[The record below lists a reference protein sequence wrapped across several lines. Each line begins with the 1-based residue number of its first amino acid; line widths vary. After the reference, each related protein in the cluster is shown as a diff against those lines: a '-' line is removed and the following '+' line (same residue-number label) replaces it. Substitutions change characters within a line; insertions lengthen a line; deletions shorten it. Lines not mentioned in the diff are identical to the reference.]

1 MTIVRWVFIFI
12 IHVVAECLVSRSSTG
27 PLDNNISSQISNV
40 FKNQNWWF
48 FIDSN
53 NYAILVQ
60 RVETCRERLALR
72 VSLNSTSLNL
82 VLNAQV
88 CVYLMVHI
96 TKLQL
101 QTTFPKPLY
110 IWHSACIHRDPGH
123 WKSWCLH
130 WDSNIQLTMGID
142 PRWQIYPNVVQLVS
156 K

>member
-1 MTIVRWVFIFI
+1 
-12 IHVVAECLVSRSSTG
+12 VAECLVSRSSTG

-110 IWHSACIHRDPGH
+110 I
-123 WKSWCLH
+123 
-130 WDSNIQLTMGID
+130 
-142 PRWQIYPNVVQLVS
+142 
-156 K
+156 